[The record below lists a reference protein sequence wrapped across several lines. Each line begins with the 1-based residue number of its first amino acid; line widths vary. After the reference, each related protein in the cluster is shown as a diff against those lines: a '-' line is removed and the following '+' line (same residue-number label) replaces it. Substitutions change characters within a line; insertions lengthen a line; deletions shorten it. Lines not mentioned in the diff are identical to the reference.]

1 MHTAL
6 SARELH
12 LIEERLQRRAQELC
26 YEIDE
31 RNKRAADERFTRVA
45 SEVPDLEDASLAD
58 VVVDTTNAAIKR
70 DADELREIEA
80 ALGRIAAGSYG
91 VCLRCGSPIPLQ
103 RLQAVPTARYD
114 ERCQRLEEHERGL
127 AWPPKL

>member
-6 SARELH
+6 TVEELH
-12 LIEERLQRRAQELC
+12 LIEVRLRRRAQDLC

-31 RNKRAADERFTRVA
+31 RNKRAADERFTRLA
-45 SEVPDLEDASLAD
+45 SEVPDVEDAALAD
-58 VVVDTTNAAIKR
+58 TVVDTRNAAIKR
-70 DADELREIEA
+70 DADELRDSDA

-91 VCLRCGSPIPLQ
+91 VCLRCGSPIPLR

-127 AWPPKL
+127 ARPPKL

>member
-6 SARELH
+6 TANELH
-12 LIEERLQRRAQELC
+12 QLEERLRCRTHQLR

-31 RNKRAADERFTRVA
+31 RNKRAADERFTQLA
-45 SEVPDLEDASLAD
+45 SEVPDVEDAAFAD
-58 VVVDTTNAAIKR
+58 AVVDTANAAIKR
-70 DADELREIEA
+70 NAEELRESNA
-80 ALGRIAAGSYG
+80 ALGRIAVGSYG
-91 VCLRCGSPIPLQ
+91 VCLRCGSPIPLR

-114 ERCQRLEEHERGL
+114 ERCQRLEEHERGF